1 MGNASV
7 YVAAAEAQTRGN
19 DDWGLGVDSLVTG
32 RMSKHVS
39 VLQ

>member
-19 DDWGLGVDSLVTG
+19 DDWGLGMDSLVTG
-32 RMSKHVS
+32 RTSKNVS